1 MARLIPWISSVP
13 RNAVDAVI
21 VWIAPKWI
29 GSPGLIVTQPNW
41 SFEQASVP
49 VPDVPPV
56 FLLHAAPIRATA
68 PTSAI
73 AANHLRCLIAPP
85 SCGALQGVLSPGWPD
100 DAGPRR
106 GQSPR

>member
-1 MARLIPWISSVP
+1 MARLMPWTSSVP
-13 RNAVDAVI
+13 RKAVDALI

-29 GSPGLIVTQPNW
+29 GLPGLIVTQPNW

-49 VPDVPPV
+49 VDVPGV

-85 SCGALQGVLSPGWPD
+85 SWGSLQGVLSPGWPGE
-100 DAGPRR
+100 AGPRR